1 MVSSGSGSD
10 SDSGSG
16 SSGSDEPT
24 FNKKVTYRKKTP
36 QQQQQQQKA
45 KVSASPTL
53 EDIAVSN
60 INRNLKRLERE
71 QMHRAAQDSL
81 VLDER
86 VLCGTVDDA
95 DVLDDAAELQAWKRR
110 ELDRL
115 HRDRNRRIARE
126 ERGQK

>member
-1 MVSSGSGSD
+1 MVSSGSDSD

-24 FNKKVTYRKKTP
+24 FHKKVAFRKTTP
-36 QQQQQQQKA
+36 QQQQKDKA
-45 KVSASPTL
+45 DAPAGVAPTL
-53 EDIAVSN
+53 EDVAVSS

-71 QMHRAAQDSL
+71 QLHRAFQDSL

-86 VLCGTVDDA
+86 VLCEAVDDA
-95 DVLDDAAELQAWKRR
+95 DVPDDAVELLAWKRR

-126 ERGQK
+126 EGGL

>member
-1 MVSSGSGSD
+1 MSSGSGSD

-16 SSGSDEPT
+16 SSGLDEPT
-24 FNKKVTYRKKTP
+24 FHKKVTYRKKTP
-36 QQQQQQQKA
+36 QQQQQKA

-53 EDIAVSN
+53 EDVAVSN

-86 VLCGTVDDA
+86 VLCEAVDDA
-95 DVLDDAAELQAWKRR
+95 DVLDDAAEVQAWKRR

-126 ERGQK
+126 